1 MTTICYYSA
10 LFRTC
15 SRGGL
20 FEYYIS
26 KISVW
31 MIKLTQTAGTKKREN
46 ILLGLWRNGWWQSRH
61 LNRVMV
67 ASPKVTHRMLLVRSC
82 CSSIFKFT
90 WKLLFISFLHLK
102 IKDCTR
108 KREIKEGNG
117 EQWRRWRLPIN
128 WEHHSSVQDRFRL
141 PIPHWKGI
149 YVYTFFFPYSCFVI
163 WVCNALS
170 SVYQKLLP
178 FLMSLRKIVSLYL
191 GFSQLQVHADCCC

>member
-10 LFRTC
+10 PFRTC

-31 MIKLTQTAGTKKREN
+31 IIKVTQTAGTKKREN
-46 ILLGLWRNGWWQSRH
+46 LLLGLWRNGWWQSRH

-149 YVYTFFFPYSCFVI
+149 YIYIYILFS
-163 WVCNALS
+163 L
-170 SVYQKLLP
+170 
-178 FLMSLRKIVSLYL
+178 FLFCHL
-191 GFSQLQVHADCCC
+191 GL